1 MLPCHSNVHTAADS
15 FNSTMSQTCTGNSIF
30 TPLLPLAR
38 SFRRRLLNYIC
49 LVAASRGE
57 GEAALP
63 GSSPPT
69 AATLHFSILRPLTAA
84 SAAAAANTVRHLNAP
99 RAVLAHSSRKF
110 TRHVPVCAL
119 TPAHLDADWLRSPS
133 AIQERVVGIATIRGR
148 VLEGILPVYWI
159 FLTPPCSPFRNA
171 HRVQDAELSAVS

>member
-1 MLPCHSNVHTAADS
+1 MLPCHSSVHTTAAS
-15 FNSTMSQTCTGNSIF
+15 FNSTMSQPCTGNSIF

-38 SFRRRLLNYIC
+38 SFWWRLLNYIC
-49 LVAASRGE
+49 LVAANRGE

-69 AATLHFSILRPLTAA
+69 AVTLHFSILRPLTAA
-84 SAAAAANTVRHLNAP
+84 SAAAAAATTVRHLNAP

-159 FLTPPCSPFRNA
+159 FFDTPLPPC
-171 HRVQDAELSAVS
+171 